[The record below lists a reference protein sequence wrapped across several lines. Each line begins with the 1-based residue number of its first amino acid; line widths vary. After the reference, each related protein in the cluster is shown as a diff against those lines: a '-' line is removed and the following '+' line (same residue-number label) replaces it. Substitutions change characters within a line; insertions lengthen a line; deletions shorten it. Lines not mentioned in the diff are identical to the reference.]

1 MDVSIVDQES
11 IATLADTFYECII
24 SVQIFSLATYVS
36 NRTGFGFA
44 WILE

>member
-1 MDVSIVDQES
+1 MDHES

-36 NRTGFGFA
+36 NRTAFA
-44 WILE
+44 WIVE

>member
-1 MDVSIVDQES
+1 MNVSIVDHES

-44 WILE
+44 WILV